1 MEALRDELRAF
12 YRTASCDNGHTP
24 FYVERND
31 AIRASMDRFAQD
43 NPNCPAVLLKAR
55 LHEEIAAQCEPVI
68 FPHSPF
74 YYEIGL
80 KAAENWG
87 IPGRGPIVGSW
98 LLDARQDALREPTRA
113 KRRLQGLS
121 QFGLWS
127 SYAAFDADHHSLGTT
142 RLLRVGING
151 ILAHINER
159 LAGEPAADQ
168 RDFLTAARRSCRA
181 LLRIADKFGEKARE
195 MLSAAPDPQAAA
207 FLMMIAETA
216 PRVPAEPP
224 ATFYEGLAALWFLR
238 EVAATMEAVGIS
250 IVGHPDRQLIGL
262 YREDLAAG
270 RITEDETR
278 DLLARWMLPND
289 IKFHIEDNS
298 WPETSTC
305 IMLGGCDE
313 DGKGVFNDLTRMI
326 IDVHGELAL
335 TNPKLNC
342 RYTAD
347 APEEYLAQIAEQT
360 LSGHNVFA
368 LLNDNVLIP
377 ACVRMGK
384 AEREARLYANG
395 GCQETV
401 VEGVEHSAGAYY
413 YFNLARVL
421 DLCLQPV
428 PPLPA
433 GDTSE
438 EVAGHVPRVIA
449 DAENFQEFYDRFRR
463 TLIDAIAIG
472 AACRAELGKTWWQ
485 IHPCPLLSATLDG
498 CIEKGVDYT
507 AGGAKYNPS
516 GVALVGLGTVVD
528 SLQAIRRAVFED
540 KWLTLDE
547 LREALAANWVGHEP
561 LRARLIGLPK
571 YGHDESEPDALAA
584 DLARSVGVAVREM
597 PNERGERF
605 QASMFVYYAFTS
617 MGQVCRATPDGRCNG
632 DFLTQGVSPGRL
644 QPARSLTDTIRSL
657 GRIDFTDFPGNAV
670 LDVQI
675 PTGGAIPPE
684 ALVAAMRTFAGLGGP
699 TLQFNCVSVE
709 DMKDA
714 QLHPDDHRDLMVR
727 ISGLSAIFV
736 ALDKGLQDEI
746 ISRTLVGSP

>member
-1 MEALRDELRAF
+1 MEALRGELQAF
-12 YRTASCDNGHTP
+12 YRTASWLNGHTP
-24 FYVERND
+24 FYVDLND

-43 NPNCPAVLLKAR
+43 NPDCPAVLLKAR

-80 KAAENWG
+80 KASENWG

-98 LLDARQDALREPTRA
+98 LLDARQDASREPSQA
-113 KRRLQGLS
+113 RRYLQGLS
-121 QFGLWS
+121 QFGNDGEAIGLWS
-127 SYAAFDADHHSLGTT
+127 SYAAFDADHHCLGTT
-142 RLLRVGING
+142 RLLRIGING
-151 ILAHINER
+151 ILARIDER
-159 LAGEPAADQ
+159 LGESPSADQ
-168 RDFLTAARRSCRA
+168 RDFLTAARMSCLA
-181 LLRIADKFGEKARE
+181 LLQIADKFGEKARE
-195 MLSAAPDPQAAA
+195 MLPAAPDPRAAA
-207 FLMMIAETA
+207 FLTMIAETA

-250 IVGHPDRQLIGL
+250 VIGHPDRQLIAL
-262 YREDLAAG
+262 YRDDLAAG
-270 RITEDETR
+270 RITEDEAR
-278 DLLARWMLPND
+278 DLLARWLLPTD
-289 IKFHIEDNS
+289 IKFHIDENT
-298 WPETSTC
+298 WPETSSC

-313 DGKGVFNDLTRMI
+313 DGREVFNDLTRMI

-335 TNPKLNC
+335 ANPKLNC

-368 LLNDNVLIP
+368 LLNDDVLIP

-384 AEREARLYANG
+384 TEREARLYANG

-413 YFNLARVL
+413 YFNMARVL
-421 DLCLQPV
+421 DLCLQPA

-433 GDTSE
+433 DAPRE
-438 EVAGHVPRVIA
+438 ELAAHVPQVIA
-449 DAENFQEFYDRFRR
+449 GVQNFQQFYDRFRR
-463 TLIDAIAIG
+463 TLIDAIAAG
-472 AACRAELGKTWWQ
+472 AAWRVQLAEGWSQ
-485 IHPCPLLSATLDG
+485 RHPCPLFSATLHG
-498 CIEKGVDYT
+498 CIENGMDYA
-507 AGGAKYNPS
+507 AGGAKYTPS
-516 GVALVGLGTVVD
+516 GVALVGLATVVD
-528 SLQAIRRAVFED
+528 SLCAIRRAVFAGD
-540 KWLTLDE
+540 GLTLDE
-547 LREALAANWVGHEP
+547 LREALAANWVGYEP

-617 MGQVCRATPDGRCNG
+617 MGQICRATPDGR
-632 DFLTQGVSPGRL
+632 V
-644 QPARSLTDTIRSL
+644 PA
-657 GRIDFTDFPGNAV
+657 
-670 LDVQI
+670 
-675 PTGGAIPPE
+675 GAMPPE
-684 ALVAAMRTFAGLGGP
+684 ALVAAMRTFARLGGP

-709 DMKDA
+709 DLKDA
-714 QLHPDDHRDLMVR
+714 QLHPDNHRDLMVR

-736 ALDKGLQDEI
+736 ALGKGIQDEI
-746 ISRTLVGSP
+746 ISRTLVGSS